1 MKFWIGLV
9 GYIVVVLFLRSNK
22 SARLLTFKDTKAFCS
37 ETAGT
42 TPQPPYN
49 NNKFQ
54 SSSTSALMITEVVGA
69 CVSSGSSS
77 HFRSA

>member
-37 ETAGT
+37 ETAGLLNHLIIIISFKV
-42 TPQPPYN
+42 QAHLL
-49 NNKFQ
+49 
-54 SSSTSALMITEVVGA
+54 S
-69 CVSSGSSS
+69 
-77 HFRSA
+77 